1 MHAHLCLQALKEVET
16 LRTQVSNYDA
26 DKMAL
31 SQGKARLSHSHKQ
44 VKNLE
49 WENEVRATPTRVQWC
64 SGGWVQGQEAY
75 LHAAAMATQT
85 STCCRHGHPDIYMLP
100 PWPPRHPHAAAVATQ
115 TSTCCRRGH
124 PDIHM
129 LPPWPPR

>member
-1 MHAHLCLQALKEVET
+1 MDRQALCCNSLNVKVKLMPAHLCLQALKEVET

-49 WENEVRATPTRVQWC
+49 WENEVRIRPISGC
-64 SGGWVQGQEAY
+64 SGAVWNGPR
-75 LHAAAMATQT
+75 AAVTTA
-85 STCCRHGHPDIYMLP
+85 CCRHYHQL
-100 PWPPRHPHAAAVATQ
+100 
-115 TSTCCRRGH
+115 
-124 PDIHM
+124 
-129 LPPWPPR
+129 

>member
-49 WENEVRATPTRVQWC
+49 WENEVRATPTRVQW
-64 SGGWVQGQEAY
+64 GMGPRARGI
-75 LHAAAMATQT
+75 
-85 STCCRHGHPDIYMLP
+85 STCCSHGHPDIHMLP
-100 PWPPRHPHAAAVATQ
+100 PWPSRYLHAAAVATQ

-124 PDIHM
+124 PDS
-129 LPPWPPR
+129 PRSLGCPDNALVSTLVR

>member
-1 MHAHLCLQALKEVET
+1 MHAHFCLQALKEVET

-49 WENEVRATPTRVQWC
+49 WENEVSGAVWSGPRTAVTRA
-64 SGGWVQGQEAY
+64 
-75 LHAAAMATQT
+75 
-85 STCCRHGHPDIYMLP
+85 CCHGHPTS
-100 PWPPRHPHAAAVATQ
+100 PRLLGGLACAGV
-115 TSTCCRRGH
+115 
-124 PDIHM
+124 
-129 LPPWPPR
+129 

>member
-1 MHAHLCLQALKEVET
+1 MWTAWHNLRHGHLCLQALKEVET

-49 WENEVRATPTRVQWC
+49 WENEVRPWLQW
-64 SGGWVQGQEAY
+64 SSAMWFQGSSRSA
-75 LHAAAMATQT
+75 
-85 STCCRHGHPDIYMLP
+85 CCCN
-100 PWPPRHPHAAAVATQ
+100 RHPNSPQLLACAGVYPGEGV
-115 TSTCCRRGH
+115 RR
-124 PDIHM
+124 
-129 LPPWPPR
+129 

>member
-1 MHAHLCLQALKEVET
+1 MFTSVRRPPRLWRPCGQAVLRPADRQAQCCNSLNVKLMHAHLWLQALKEVET

-49 WENEVRATPTRVQWC
+49 WENEVRTRPIPGC
-64 SGGWVQGQEAY
+64 SGAVCNDSGAAVT
-75 LHAAAMATQT
+75 HA
-85 STCCRHGHPDIYMLP
+85 CCRPGHPDSPQSLP
-100 PWPPRHPHAAAVATQ
+100 PWPPR
-115 TSTCCRRGH
+115 
-124 PDIHM
+124 
-129 LPPWPPR
+129 